1 MEERPPD
8 VTPEVA
14 AKKKMLR
21 IGWCTVG
28 LGTGGA
34 VVAAIIGGANSGG
47 MSPLAT
53 GATALHR
60 FGAFIML
67 MGLGV
72 VLAAYRLEY
81 LQTRWRRRM
90 QSQSTESSQAF
101 LKWFRRISIGVPA
114 TLAII
119 VLPWILLAVI
129 NDVVAGVLIL
139 WMSLLMPIVLAT
151 ILVYGRGYWR
161 TFSIGALFPA
171 GFFFIGMGI
180 AVFLKFIQRPSL
192 PAFWSF
198 FRDIGEATL
207 LAGFSWTLIVL
218 SGLLA
223 MGVRLLIEGLRR
235 RAATAPSVENA
246 ESKEP

>member
-1 MEERPPD
+1 VEECPPD

-28 LGTGGA
+28 LGAGGA

-53 GATALHR
+53 GAAALHR

-67 MGLGV
+67 LGLGV
-72 VLAAYRLEY
+72 VLAAYRLEH
-81 LQTRWRRRM
+81 LQTWWRRRM
-90 QSQSTESSQAF
+90 QSQPTESSQAF
-101 LKWFRRISIGVPA
+101 LKWLQRISIGVPA

-119 VLPWILLAVI
+119 VFPWILLAVI
-129 NDVVAGVLIL
+129 PDGVAGVLIL
-139 WMSLLMPIVLAT
+139 WTSLLMPIVLTT

-161 TFSIGALFPA
+161 TFCVGALFPA
-171 GFFFIGMGI
+171 GFFFVGMGI
-180 AVFLKFIQRPSL
+180 AVFLSFSRRPSL
-192 PAFWSF
+192 PAFWRF
-198 FRDIGEATL
+198 FEDIGEATL
-207 LAGFSWTLIVL
+207 LTGFSWTMIVL

-235 RAATAPSVENA
+235 RAEADPPAENA
-246 ESKEP
+246 ESSEP

>member
-1 MEERPPD
+1 MEESPPD
-8 VTPEVA
+8 ATPEVA
-14 AKKKMLR
+14 AKKKVLR
-21 IGWCTVG
+21 IGWSTVG
-28 LGTGGA
+28 IGAGGA

-53 GATALHR
+53 GAAALHR

-81 LQTRWRRRM
+81 VQTWWRRRM

-129 NDVVAGVLIL
+129 SDAVAGVLIL
-139 WMSLLMPIVLAT
+139 WTSLLMPIVLTT

-180 AVFLKFIQRPSL
+180 AVFLSFSRRPSL
-192 PAFWSF
+192 PAFWRF
-198 FRDIGEATL
+198 FEDIGEVTL
-207 LAGFSWTLIVL
+207 LTGFSWTLIVL

-235 RAATAPSVENA
+235 LAVTVPRTENA
-246 ESKEP
+246 EPNEP